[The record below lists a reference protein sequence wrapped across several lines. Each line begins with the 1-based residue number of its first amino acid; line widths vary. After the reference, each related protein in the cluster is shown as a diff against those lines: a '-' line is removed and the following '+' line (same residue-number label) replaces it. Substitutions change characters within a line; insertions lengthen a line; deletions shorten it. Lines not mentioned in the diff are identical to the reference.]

1 MKIVYV
7 KDSNALEFDKQNKEN
22 IVFAK
27 YFSPGCPACIA
38 MESEWDDMCKDIDE
52 KYNTDLI
59 LAQIDPTGMSKL
71 EKTDTYSDVDYVP
84 SIVVLQ
90 NGKKIAEYDGPK
102 NKDNMIE
109 FLLKGKYLN
118 DKMKGGRGSKT
129 IKRRKNTRKKS
140 KNTRR
145 KRKNTRRNRK
155 GSGTSMSTASM
166 SASSIQKTNKNKK
179 INVVNRDKDDFN
191 FVENEKWLKP
201 FLITL
206 NNHFD
211 NNHTITYIET
221 QDFAIRSVDKVFRP
235 KGFTTT
241 SAHEYHVDW
250 MECPGNEYTEF
261 NCRESPGFGNRQV
274 PSSRKFNP
282 KYKNLKV
289 SDVRLKNELKL
300 AKESYDYIKNMSAI
314 DIMLKTPSSDYTRFS
329 SDIDKNDIKN
339 RNFIIKLRE
348 IQSNQNKKDP
358 YRAILEAYGYNKP
371 VSIDE
376 LKQTQYETTKLMDE
390 THNMIDERL
399 SKESISGGKKSRRKK
414 RINKRI
420 KRKMSRK

>member
-1 MKIVYV
+1 
-7 KDSNALEFDKQNKEN
+7 
-22 IVFAK
+22 
-27 YFSPGCPACIA
+27 
-38 MESEWDDMCKDIDE
+38 
-52 KYNTDLI
+52 
-59 LAQIDPTGMSKL
+59 
-71 EKTDTYSDVDYVP
+71 
-84 SIVVLQ
+84 
-90 NGKKIAEYDGPK
+90 
-102 NKDNMIE
+102 DNMIE

-118 DKMKGGRGSKT
+118 DKMKGGSKT
-129 IKRRKNTRKKS
+129 IKRRKNTRRKS

-145 KRKNTRRNRK
+145 KRKITRRNK
-155 GSGTSMSTASM
+155 TGSGSSMSTAPM
-166 SASSIQKTNKNKK
+166 STSSIKNINKK

-241 SAHEYHVDW
+241 SAHKYHVDW

-261 NCRESPGFGNRQV
+261 NCRDSPGFGNRRV

-289 SDVRLKNELKL
+289 SDVRLRNDLEL
-300 AKESYDYIKNMSAI
+300 AKESYDYIKNMNAI

-329 SDIDKNDIKN
+329 SDIDENDIKN
-339 RNFIIKLRE
+339 RNFMIKLRE

-376 LKQTQYETTKLMDE
+376 LKHSQYETKKIMDE
-390 THNMIDERL
+390 THDMINERL
-399 SKESISGGKKSRRKK
+399 SKEPISGGKKTRRK
-414 RINKRI
+414 
-420 KRKMSRK
+420 